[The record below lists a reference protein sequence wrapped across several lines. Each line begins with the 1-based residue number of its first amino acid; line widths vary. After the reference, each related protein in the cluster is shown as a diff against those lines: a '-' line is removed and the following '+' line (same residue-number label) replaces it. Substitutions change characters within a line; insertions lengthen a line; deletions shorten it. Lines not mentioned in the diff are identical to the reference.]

1 MDTSLRLFISEFVGA
16 AAAAALV
23 VIAVAFLTIPY
34 TLGGH
39 PGEPRPA
46 EALVGQHMT

>member
-1 MDTSLRLFISEFVGA
+1 MDASLRVFICQFVGVV
-16 AAAAALV
+16 AAALIPAIV
-23 VIAVAFLTIPY
+23 VAFLTIPY

-46 EALVGQHMT
+46 IEVAGQHMT